1 MLQEQ
6 RGKRLVTLRR
16 LVGLSQTELASA
28 TGISQPQISLMERG
42 DRSVSDS
49 AAAQIAAATKMP
61 LSFFDQMQPSFSGAL
76 SFRKLAG
83 ASAISRDSSIARF
96 EELERVAA
104 ELCSRTKYR
113 LASLP
118 QAEDD
123 IDGDDIEILAAQ
135 TRAAL
140 KLEPQDPILN
150 LTRSMER
157 RGIIVAAVGSVDEGL
172 LDGHDGASRASER
185 IERPIIAYVSGKPG
199 DRQRFTEA
207 HELGHIVL
215 HGLRPDVGEKI
226 REREAHRF
234 AGALLIPQEAMQ
246 ESVSEAL
253 ALNGYLTLK
262 ATWGVSIQA
271 IVARAH
277 ALGLISDSR
286 RKSLMVQISY
296 KGWRKAEPVD
306 VRPERPLLLRQ
317 MLVKEFGESPYLK
330 ASWAL
335 GASPR
340 FLQEWAPGATTPS
353 EVTPGN
359 ASQTANSN
367 VVPLFSGAGSLQ
379 KELGGNPITTA
390 LGAEQPAHLP

>member
-16 LVGLSQTELASA
+16 LLSLSQTELAAS

-42 DRSVSDS
+42 DRTVTDS

-61 LSFFDQMQPSFSGAL
+61 VSFFDQAAPSVSGTL

-96 EELERVAA
+96 EELERVSA
-104 ELCSRTKYR
+104 ELCDRIGYR
-113 LASLP
+113 LTPLP

-123 IDGDDIEILAAQ
+123 IDGDDIEVLAAQ

-140 KLEPQDPILN
+140 KLELQDPILN
-150 LTRSMER
+150 LTRAMER
-157 RGIIVAAVGSVDEGL
+157 RGIVVAAVAAVEEGIL
-172 LDGHDGASRASER
+172 EGHDGASRASER
-185 IERPIIAYVSGKPG
+185 IQRPVIAYVSGKPG

-215 HGLRPDVGEKI
+215 HGRRPDVGEKI
-226 REREAHRF
+226 KEREAHRF
-234 AGALLIPQEAMQ
+234 AGALLIPSEAMRQ
-246 ESVSEAL
+246 TVSETL
-253 ALNGYLTLK
+253 SLNGYLALK

-296 KGWRKAEPVD
+296 KGWRRDEPVD
-306 VRPERPLLLRQ
+306 VRPERPVLLRQ

-335 GASPR
+335 GASPA
-340 FLQEWAPGATTPS
+340 FLQQWAPGATT
-353 EVTPGN
+353 ENKETPGITMP
-359 ASQTANSN
+359 TAKATSN
-367 VVPLFSGAGSLQ
+367 VVPLFPSASTLQ
-379 KELGGNPITTA
+379 EKTG
-390 LGAEQPAHLP
+390 Q

>member
-16 LVGLSQTELASA
+16 LLSLSQTELAA
-28 TGISQPQISLMERG
+28 CTGISQPQISLMERG
-42 DRSVSDS
+42 DRTMTDS
-49 AAAQIAAATKMP
+49 AAAQIATATKMP
-61 LSFFDQMQPSFSGAL
+61 VSFFDQVAPVVSGAL

-83 ASAISRDSSIARF
+83 SSAISRDTSIARF
-96 EELERVAA
+96 EELERVAT
-104 ELCSRTKYR
+104 ELCDRISYR
-113 LASLP
+113 LTPLP

-123 IDGDDIEILAAQ
+123 IDGDDIEVLAAQ

-150 LTRSMER
+150 LTRAMER
-157 RGIIVAAVGSVDEGL
+157 RGIVVAAVAAAEEGVL
-172 LDGHDGASRASER
+172 EGHDGASRAAER
-185 IERPIIAYVSGKPG
+185 IQRPVIAYVSGKPG

-215 HGLRPDVGEKI
+215 HGRRPDVGEKI
-226 REREAHRF
+226 KEREAHRF
-234 AGALLIPQEAMQ
+234 AGALLIPYEGMR
-246 ESVSEAL
+246 ESVFETLS
-253 ALNGYLTLK
+253 LNGYLALK

-296 KGWRKAEPVD
+296 KGWRKDEPVD
-306 VRPERPLLLRQ
+306 VSPERPVLLRQ

-335 GASPR
+335 GASPG
-340 FLQEWAPGATTPS
+340 FLQQWAPGAMTQTEEIPRITTAKAQA
-353 EVTPGN
+353 T
-359 ASQTANSN
+359 SN
-367 VVPLFSGAGSLQ
+367 VVPLFPTADSLQ
-379 KELGGNPITTA
+379 KKTG
-390 LGAEQPAHLP
+390 Q